1 MTQIP
6 KIDDTPENRFKLAL
20 YLSLLHQ
27 GVDPQEA
34 NRIFGDSCL
43 FAAHAAQVSHTCWL
57 GILHR
62 QAKARSVAGND
73 RLGKA
78 QLVH

>member
-6 KIDDTPENRFKLAL
+6 KIDDTPKNRFKLAL

-34 NRIFGDSCL
+34 ADRTKAGWVGRQEIYNSWHAKLVGWIANIVVFGGVL
-43 FAAHAAQVSHTCWL
+43 LLIRWL
-57 GILHR
+57 VMLSSR
-62 QAKARSVAGND
+62 
-73 RLGKA
+73 
-78 QLVH
+78 